1 MYIWVYI
8 YIYMYIYIIPICI
21 YIYMYMLNIYIYR
34 PIIYT
39 DYIKIRSITWFKKKK
54 NGDWVAQHHITRRR
68 PKTFCLEHVRSML
81 SQHSEVLLK
90 IMRFLLGLG
99 VPGTKKPLYTVV
111 WSVLN
116 TRNFGLPQHG
126 ERIREKRSDFSYE
139 TLPFQTPWWNVFEP
153 WVTSWG
159 HFI

>member
-1 MYIWVYI
+1 MTIQ
-8 YIYMYIYIIPICI
+8 
-21 YIYMYMLNIYIYR
+21 
-34 PIIYT
+34 
-39 DYIKIRSITWFKKKK
+39 RSEVSLDLAKK
-54 NGDWVAQHHITRRR
+54 NGDWMAQHHITRRR
-68 PKTFCLEHVRSML
+68 PKTFCLENVRSML

-90 IMRFLLGLG
+90 IMRFFRGLG

-116 TRNFGLPQHG
+116 ARNFGLPQHR